1 MSWLGYMSVIS
12 SKDETGSSPLVF
24 KNETKLLKAFLNG
37 KTFFLFYR
45 KSFIN
50 PSSYF
55 SCLEMTNYMESG
67 IYFFPIFILWNKELL
82 K

>member
-37 KTFFLFYR
+37 KAFFLLNR
-45 KSFIN
+45 KERKDFI
-50 PSSYF
+50 YGYAYKRKVRKA
-55 SCLEMTNYMESG
+55 L
-67 IYFFPIFILWNKELL
+67 
-82 K
+82 